1 MQVESRLER
10 IVERTGV
17 GQALEGRLDRL
28 VSRVRGAQ
36 PVPMRLRLWNGRSYD
51 LGPNPSVTVHL
62 PRPSA
67 LRYFLS
73 PDLMTL
79 GEAYVEGRIEVDG
92 SLRDIFEVSELFART
107 AAKPSRFRGLK
118 KIVRHTRSLDRRAIN
133 YHYDVSNEFYRLFL
147 DDDMVY
153 SCAYFQRPDDTLA
166 KAQAQKLD
174 HILNKLQVRPGDRL
188 LDIGCGWG
196 ALAIRAAK
204 KYGARAVGVTLSD
217 NQFALA
223 SERVKQEGLEG
234 QVEIRL
240 QDYRD
245 VPEEGGFDKISSV
258 GMFEHVGLRNLEMY
272 FARIRALLKDGGV
285 ALNHGITSVDPDSR
299 GVGLGA
305 GEFIE
310 KYVFPHGELPH
321 ISLVLQK
328 MQAAGLEPVD
338 SESLRQH
345 YALTTGL
352 WAANLERNRDEAIR
366 LAGEK
371 RYRIWS
377 VYLQGCAFGFREGW
391 MTIYQV
397 LAAKQGPKWMNPLPL
412 TRDYMYTGRA

>member
-1 MQVESRLER
+1 
-10 IVERTGV
+10 
-17 GQALEGRLDRL
+17 
-28 VSRVRGAQ
+28 
-36 PVPMRLRLWNGRSYD
+36 
-51 LGPNPSVTVHL
+51 VTVHL
-62 PRPSA
+62 PRPAA

-79 GEAYVEGRIEVDG
+79 GEAYVEGRIEVEG
-92 SLRDIFEVSELFART
+92 SLRDIFEVGELFART
-107 AAKPSRFRGLK
+107 AAKPSRFRGIK
-118 KIVRHTRSLDRRAIN
+118 TMVRHTRSLDRRAIE

-147 DDDMVY
+147 GENMVY
-153 SCAYFQRPDDTLA
+153 SCAYFKRPDDTLA
-166 KAQAQKLD
+166 KAQEQKLD
-174 HILNKLQVRPGDRL
+174 HILAKLDLKSGERL

-196 ALAIRAAK
+196 ALVIRAAK
-204 KYGARAVGVTLSD
+204 KSGAQAVGVTLSS
-217 NQFALA
+217 NQFEFA
-223 SERVKQEGLEG
+223 SERVKREGLEG

-258 GMFEHVGLRNLEMY
+258 GMFEHVGLKNLEAY
-272 FARIRALLKDGGV
+272 FAKIRSLLKDGGV

-305 GEFIE
+305 GEFID

-321 ISLVLQK
+321 VSLVLQK
-328 MQAAGLEPVD
+328 MQAAGLDPVD
-338 SESLRQH
+338 VESLRQH
-345 YALTTGL
+345 YALTTGM
-352 WAANLERNRDEAIR
+352 WAANLERNKAEAIR
-366 LAGEK
+366 LAGDK

-412 TRDYMYTGRA
+412 TRDYMYRGA

>member
-1 MQVESRLER
+1 M
-10 IVERTGV
+10 
-17 GQALEGRLDRL
+17 LEGRLDRQ
-28 VSRVRGAQ
+28 VARVRGAQ
-36 PVPMRLRLWNGRSYD
+36 PVPLRLRLWNGRTYD
-51 LGPNPSVTVHL
+51 LGPNPTVTVTL

-79 GEAYVEGRIEVDG
+79 GEAYVEGRIDVEG
-92 SLRDIFEVSELFART
+92 SLRDIFEVGELFART

-118 KIVRHTRSLDRRAIN
+118 KMARHTRSLDRRAIR
-133 YHYDVSNEFYRLFL
+133 YHYDVSNDFYRLFL
-147 DDDMVY
+147 DENMVY
-153 SCAYFQRPDDTLA
+153 SCAYFKRPTDSLA
-166 KAQAQKLD
+166 AAQEQKLD
-174 HILNKLQVRPGDRL
+174 HILTKLQVKPGERL

-196 ALAIRAAK
+196 ALVIRAAK
-204 KYGARAVGVTLSD
+204 KYGAQAVGVTLSD

-223 SERVKQEGLEG
+223 SERVKREGLEG

-245 VPEEGGFDKISSV
+245 VPEEGGYDKISSV
-258 GMFEHVGLRNLEMY
+258 GMFEHVGLRNLEAY
-272 FARIRALLKDGGV
+272 FAKIRRLLKDGGLV
-285 ALNHGITSVDPDSR
+285 LNHGITSVDPDSR

-328 MQAAGLEPVD
+328 MQAAGLDAVD
-338 SESLRQH
+338 VESLRQH

-352 WAANLERNRDEAIR
+352 WAQNLERNKDEAIR
-366 LAGEK
+366 LAGDK

-377 VYLQGCAFGFREGW
+377 VYLQGCSFGFREGW

-412 TRDYMYTGRA
+412 TRDYMYSGRP